1 MIVGIFSL
9 AMQKTNLICYCFRC
23 IFSWIFLSPGPLFFS
38 SYMPLASHGPR
49 DKFHRDAIALIT
61 SSHVCA
67 TVTRSTMQAHP
78 DYTFAT
84 LFRRGCCTRPL
95 VEYPYRP
102 CLIVAHPIHAVPNLS
117 LTSPLFCFRTFL
129 FCCTG
134 SEMLCFLSLS
144 TYPTPPHVLH
154 VLTCEV
160 LVSPDEY
167 ISLIFTLGCLGYT
180 ILYHRRDG
188 ILE

>member
-84 LFRRGCCTRPL
+84 LFRGGCCTRPL

-117 LTSPLFCFRTFL
+117 LTSPLFCFRTFC
-129 FCCTG
+129 FVAPDRKCCA
-134 SEMLCFLSLS
+134 SSLS
-144 TYPTPPHVLH
+144 PPIQPHHTYFTY
-154 VLTCEV
+154 
-160 LVSPDEY
+160 SPARFLFHRMN
-167 ISLIFTLGCLGYT
+167 ISP
-180 ILYHRRDG
+180 
-188 ILE
+188 